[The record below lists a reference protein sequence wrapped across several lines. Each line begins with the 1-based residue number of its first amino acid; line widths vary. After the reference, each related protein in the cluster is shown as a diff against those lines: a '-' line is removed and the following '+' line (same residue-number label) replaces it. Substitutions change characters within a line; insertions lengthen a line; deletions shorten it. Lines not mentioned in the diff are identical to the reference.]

1 MPNLK
6 SARNNAEAVGRVLAI
21 IIVVFSVISYIV
33 SLTLGPV
40 LFFSTS
46 EGLKAAA
53 RGIHDLPI
61 DIFMAFI
68 IPVPIATNFGVL
80 FVGLWISFVICIGLA
95 WFSRGGFHKSIKSEI
110 ARSVPFAR
118 TNFLFAMPLVG
129 SALLYATVIISEFQT
144 TQGVQTGSLNFPPQ
158 TSPYVILVNLAFAP
172 LQEEFA
178 FRITCIGIPLGLYLL
193 YRYWFDQRIPKAMPK
208 LKLFLLAMFSPELAK
223 MKVGYRNVHENGFIH
238 GISPLEW
245 ILILI
250 TSLSFGA
257 AHYLLGGGW
266 DVGKISTAFLAG
278 FVFAI
283 MYVAYGAYADILL
296 HWFFN
301 YYFTVLDMASST
313 YGGAFRAFA
322 TITELVNLGAGAVI
336 IVIFLLLSA
345 WRLGR
350 YLSFKATAQHVQ

>member
-1 MPNLK
+1 MPDLR
-6 SARNNAEAVGRVLAI
+6 SVQSNAEAVGRVLAI
-21 IIVVFSVISYIV
+21 IIVVFSVASYIV
-33 SLTLGPV
+33 SLAFGPV

-46 EGLKAAA
+46 DGLKAAA

-61 DIFMAFI
+61 VFFMGLVL
-68 IPVPIATNFGVL
+68 PVPVTINFGIL
-80 FVGLWISFVICIGLA
+80 FVGLWIAFVICIGLA

-118 TNFLFAMPLVG
+118 TSFLFAMPLVG
-129 SALLYATVIISEFQT
+129 SALLYATVLISEFQT
-144 TQGVQTGSLNFPPQ
+144 TQGVQTGSLSFPPQ

-178 FRITCIGIPLGLYLL
+178 FRITSIGIPVGLYLL
-193 YRYWFDQRIPKAMPK
+193 YCYRSDQRIPKALPR

-245 ILILI
+245 ILIFI
-250 TSLSFGA
+250 TSLGFGA

-313 YGGAFRAFA
+313 YGGAFQAFA
-322 TITELVNLGAGAVI
+322 TITELVNLTTGQVI

-350 YLSFKATAQHVQ
+350 YLSFKATAQRVQ